1 MGNAVLHVDL
11 AALVANWQALAALAG
26 PQVAAAAV
34 VKADGY
40 GLGADRVGRA
50 LHRAGART
58 FFVALASEGAS
69 LREALGRDAE
79 IYVLSGHM
87 AGDTDQINDL
97 DLIPCL
103 NSIDQLTRHF
113 EALPG
118 RSFAIQLDSGMNR
131 LGLEPAEWDAVREI
145 ALSQEPR
152 LLMSHLA
159 CADEPDHPA
168 NAAQLAAFRAMTDGC
183 GVPRSFAATGGIL
196 LGPDYHFDLVRPG
209 IGIYGGMPFADA
221 QPVVRL
227 GLPVIQVRDVAAGES
242 VGYGCSWTAQA
253 PARIAT
259 VAAGYAD
266 GISRMISNRAT
277 LFHEGTPCPLVGRV
291 SMDLITVDV
300 SHLTDAPEMLDL
312 IGPGQ
317 GVDDLAAVAGT
328 IGYEVLTSLGRRY
341 DRRYAG

>member
-1 MGNAVLHVDL
+1 MGNAVLEIDL
-11 AALVANWQALAALAG
+11 AALADNWRALAAKAPG
-26 PQVAAAAV
+26 ATAAAV
-34 VKADGY
+34 VKADAY

-50 LHRAGART
+50 LMRAGVRC
-58 FFVALASEGAS
+58 FFVALASEGAA
-69 LREALGRDAE
+69 LRQALGRDPE
-79 IYVLSGHM
+79 IFVLSGHM
-87 AGDTDQINDL
+87 AGDTDQIGDL

-103 NSIDQLTRHF
+103 NSVDQLTRQF

-118 RSFAIQLDSGMNR
+118 LPFALQLDTGMNR
-131 LGLEPAEWDAVREI
+131 LGLEPAEWVAVRDI
-145 ALSQEPR
+145 ALSQGPR
-152 LLMSHLA
+152 LILSHLA
-159 CADEPDHPA
+159 CADEPDHPE
-168 NAAQLAAFRAMTDGC
+168 NPAQLRAFLEMTEGC
-183 GVPRSFAATGGIL
+183 GVARSFAATGGIL

-209 IGIYGGMPFADA
+209 IGLYGGQPFADA

-227 GLPVIQVRDVAAGES
+227 SLPVIQVRDVAEGES
-242 VGYGCSWTAQA
+242 VGYGCTWTAGA

-300 SHLTDAPEMLDL
+300 TALRGDPEALDL

-317 GVDDLAAVAGT
+317 GVDELAAVAGT
-328 IGYEVLTSLGRRY
+328 IGYEVLTSLGPRY
-341 DRRYAG
+341 DRRYVG